1 MCVPALLGM
10 EYPDPVGSGL
20 SVPVLGCQSDLS
32 GNKTPLAGTMEDP
45 GGKGNKDDDD
55 DHIQS
60 VQVLTIKRIICKSNP
75 TIRCSLYLTGLVA
88 IRYGSQTVDPV
99 TEVLAPVVGAR
110 LDVSRRKVVPV
121 TSFYWLL
128 MADQADNIQVGTA
141 VRGCP
146 DSMLDI
152 YSISA
157 KKQSITSLILLLLT
171 GILSLSNIT

>member
-45 GGKGNKDDDD
+45 GGKGNKDD
-55 DHIQS
+55 HNIQS
-60 VQVLTIKRIICKSNP
+60 CTTIKRIICKSNLEM
-75 TIRCSLYLTGLVA
+75 RCLLYLTGLVA

-128 MADQADNIQVGTA
+128 MAEQTDNIQVGTA
-141 VRGCP
+141 VSVLCKDVP
-146 DSMLDI
+146 
-152 YSISA
+152 
-157 KKQSITSLILLLLT
+157 T
-171 GILSLSNIT
+171 